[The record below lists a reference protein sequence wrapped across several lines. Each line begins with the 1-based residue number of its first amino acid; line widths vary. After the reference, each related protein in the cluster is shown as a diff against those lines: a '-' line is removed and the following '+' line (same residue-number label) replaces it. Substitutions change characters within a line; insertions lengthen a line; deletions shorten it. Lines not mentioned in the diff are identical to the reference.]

1 MAIMFN
7 RQEAA
12 LLADFLAQN
21 QDVFYA
27 YNQEND
33 DTSLHATLLN
43 KLDCLRQQQS
53 DAKESEIQASLAE
66 AQILGFVH
74 GRAGHSLASLI
85 KGMGLQGQEWE
96 WITSRYPVFCYLS
109 DDDLMEIE
117 QTVKTA

>member
-1 MAIMFN
+1 MATMFN
-7 RQEAA
+7 CQEAA

-21 QDVFYA
+21 QDDFYA

-33 DTSLHATLLN
+33 DTSLHSAVLN
-43 KLDCLRQQQS
+43 KLDSIRQQKP
-53 DAKESEIQASLAE
+53 DAKEAEIQASLAE

-85 KGMGLQGQEWE
+85 KGMGLQGKEWE

-109 DDDLMEIE
+109 DDDLIEIE
-117 QTVKTA
+117 RAVKTV